1 DIIQEMQTKATE
13 IMTAANKQIETTEE
27 QNKESAKTVGLGALK
42 FFMLSTNPQ
51 KDMIFD
57 PQASISFDGY
67 TGPFIQYTHARINN
81 ILKKAGKLTVN
92 KNLDNLDIRIEE
104 KKLIK
109 ALLNFPEAIKQST
122 TNHNP
127 ATLTQHLFDLAKTFN
142 NFYQQCPVLKA
153 ENENTKN
160 FRLQLCLQSKNIL
173 AQGLNLLGI
182 EAPEVM

>member
-1 DIIQEMQTKATE
+1 
-13 IMTAANKQIETTEE
+13 
-27 QNKESAKTVGLGALK
+27 
-42 FFMLSTNPQ
+42 
-51 KDMIFD
+51 
-57 PQASISFDGY
+57 
-67 TGPFIQYTHARINN
+67 
-81 ILKKAGKLTVN
+81 LKKAGKLTVN